1 MRGLIRNHKKKVAAA
16 AIATG
21 LVGGFEGLRTAAYP
35 DPATKGEPWTICYGE
50 TKGVKRGDRKT
61 PDECKTM
68 LGESL
73 GGYIDGVTGCLT
85 VEVGPHRLAALTSFA
100 YNVGSKTVCNSSVV
114 RRLNAGEGA
123 AACDDLMKYD
133 KARIAGVLVRMKG
146 LTRRRAEERAMCRR
160 ED

>member
-1 MRGLIRNHKKKVAAA
+1 MRGLIQNHKKKVAAA
-16 AIATG
+16 AIAAG
-21 LVGGFEGLRTAAYP
+21 LVGGFEGLRTHAYP
-35 DPATKGEPWTICYGE
+35 DPATRGEPWTICYGE
-50 TKGVKRGDRKT
+50 TKGVRRGDYKT
-61 PDECKTM
+61 PAECKTL

-73 GGYIDGVTGCLT
+73 GGYIDGVVNCLT

-100 YNVGSKTVCNSSVV
+100 YNVGVGAACKSSVI

-123 AACDDLMKYD
+123 AACDSLMAWN
-133 KARIAGVLVRMKG
+133 KAAGIIMKG

>member
-1 MRGLIRNHKKKVAAA
+1 MRGLIQNHKKKVAAA

-21 LVGGFEGLRTAAYP
+21 LVGGFEGLRTHAYP
-35 DPATKGEPWTICYGE
+35 DPATKGDPWTICYGE
-50 TKGVKRGDRKT
+50 TKGVRRGDYKT
-61 PDECKTM
+61 PAECKTL

-73 GGYIDGVTGCLT
+73 GSYIDGVTGCLT

-100 YNVGSKTVCNSSVV
+100 YNVGIGAACKSSVV

-123 AACDDLMKYD
+123 AACDGLL
-133 KARIAGVLVRMKG
+133 AWNRAAGIVMKG
-146 LTRRRAEERAMCRR
+146 LTRRRAEEREMCRR